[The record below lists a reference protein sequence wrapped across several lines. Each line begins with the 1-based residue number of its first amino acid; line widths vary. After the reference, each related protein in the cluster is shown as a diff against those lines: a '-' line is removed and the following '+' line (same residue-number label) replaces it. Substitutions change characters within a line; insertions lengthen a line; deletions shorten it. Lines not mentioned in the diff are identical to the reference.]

1 MHFQFI
7 SGGCFTIMPTN
18 TMATTSG
25 AVSTRVAYGRPW
37 TSCSAWPECGG
48 TFQFS
53 HVEDVAQEHCNC
65 KFAKQRN
72 FGAVIVVDKEIRLS
86 RHAQLNSLPTMAL
99 RATGWASLPTTVWNL
114 DSTTRWSRRSFCGL
128 PHPPRATCRKNTAR
142 PSFMQ
147 FRHLSRSLL
156 TLSPHTLSP
165 PTHPHTHVLHPPT
178 STHTLIATVL
188 VFCAIE
194 TWCPIA
200 CLF

>member
-37 TSCSAWPECGG
+37 TSCSAWPECVGGGGG

-86 RHAQLNSLPTMAL
+86 RHAPTELLANYGIESYWLGFFAHHCVELGFDHPMVKIILWFAASPQSHLPEKHCQTILHAIL
-99 RATGWASLPTTVWNL
+99 ASVQVPS
-114 DSTTRWSRRSFCGL
+114 DII
-128 PHPPRATCRKNTAR
+128 PPYTQ
-142 PSFMQ
+142 P
-147 FRHLSRSLL
+147 
-156 TLSPHTLSP
+156 PHT
-165 PTHPHTHVLHPPT
+165 PTHTRAAPTHQHPHAHCYCTSVL
-178 STHTLIATVL
+178 
-188 VFCAIE
+188 CN
-194 TWCPIA
+194 
-200 CLF
+200 